1 MALII
6 LAAYLKENMITKT
19 LHRLRKHGWL
29 LLFSIIFC
37 SSSFAEFPDKPI
49 HIVVPFTAGGNVD
62 ISARTISQALQEKLN
77 QSIIV
82 DNKPGAN
89 AMIGADYVAHAKP
102 DGYTLLLGTAE
113 TLAINPHYYS
123 KINYDA
129 LKDFTAVGVIGDF
142 PFALVASPN
151 LNIRS
156 VSELVSLALKN
167 PRKYNF
173 SSWGVGSTSQIAF
186 ELLKNVAQIDLVHV
200 PFPGASPAITAVSS
214 GEVQA
219 MMVPLSVAIPQAKNG
234 RVIILG
240 ITSKKRVSQ
249 APEIPTLI
257 EQNFPVEISGWHI
270 LVAPKL
276 TPPEVID
283 KLHRALT
290 ASLNQPSTQINL
302 DRIGIN
308 GSPSSILETQ
318 LLLEKA
324 YKRWG
329 EILKSAKIADKP

>member
-1 MALII
+1 MGLLALEVFS
-6 LAAYLKENMITKT
+6 KENMMNK
-19 LHRLRKHGWL
+19 LAPFVKKNAWFF
-29 LLFSIIFC
+29 LFYLIFS

-62 ISARTISQALQEKLN
+62 ISARTISQPLQEKLN
-77 QSIIV
+77 QAIIV

-113 TLAINPHYYS
+113 TLAINPHFYT
-123 KINYDA
+123 KINYDP
-129 LKDFTAVGVIGDF
+129 LKDFTTVGLIGDF
-142 PFALVASPN
+142 PFALVISPN
-151 LNIRS
+151 LNIRNI
-156 VSELVSLALKN
+156 SEFVAEAQKN

-173 SSWGVGSTSQIAF
+173 SSWGIGSTSQIAF
-186 ELLKNVAQIDLVHV
+186 ELLKNVARIDLVHV
-200 PFPGASPAITAVSS
+200 PFPGASPAITAVSA

-240 ITSKKRVSQ
+240 ITSKKRMPQ
-249 APEIPTLI
+249 APEIPTFT

-270 LVAPKL
+270 LVAPKS
-276 TPPEVID
+276 TPSKIIE
-283 KLHRALT
+283 KLHQALME
-290 ASLNQPSTQINL
+290 SFNQTGTKQNL

-308 GSPSSILETQ
+308 TSPMSIQEAQTF
-318 LLLEKA
+318 LEKE
-324 YKRWG
+324 YSRWG
-329 EILKSAKIADKP
+329 AILKSAKIVESQ